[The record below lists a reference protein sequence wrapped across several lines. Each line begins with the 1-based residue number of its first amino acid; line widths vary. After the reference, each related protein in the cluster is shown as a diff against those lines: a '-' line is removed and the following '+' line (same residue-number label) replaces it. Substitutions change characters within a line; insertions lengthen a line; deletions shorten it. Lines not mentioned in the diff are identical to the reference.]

1 MMDGPAVQELEPGR
15 PDQSRTRQGGECQ
28 DQGYQLG
35 GGHININIK
44 TEENKLDYKYFWAS
58 DHLETNNWIR
68 YTRNSG

>member
-1 MMDGPAVQELEPGR
+1 M
-15 PDQSRTRQGGECQ
+15 GECQ

-58 DHLETNNWIR
+58 DHLETKTESDIPETWLESQFKCL
-68 YTRNSG
+68 Y

>member
-1 MMDGPAVQELEPGR
+1 MYISGFGPIA
-15 PDQSRTRQGGECQ
+15 
-28 DQGYQLG
+28 
-35 GGHININIK
+35 HININIK